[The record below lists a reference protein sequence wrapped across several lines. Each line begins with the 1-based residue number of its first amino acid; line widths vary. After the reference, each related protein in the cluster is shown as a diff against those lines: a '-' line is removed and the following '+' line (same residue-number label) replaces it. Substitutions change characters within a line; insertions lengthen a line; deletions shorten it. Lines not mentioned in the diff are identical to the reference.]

1 MADYPALLVN
11 QMEGGKVRCLL
22 CEHRCLIRP
31 GQRGLCRVR
40 ENRDG
45 KLFSLSYGRLI
56 ASHVDPIE
64 KKPLYHFLPG
74 SLSYSIAAAG
84 CNFRCQWCQNADISQ
99 ITSNNQPDRPA
110 FVPPEDVVDAA
121 LTSGCRSIAFTY
133 TEPSLSVEYN
143 LEVSRLAH
151 DNSLKTVYVTNGY
164 MTDEM
169 LALTIP
175 TLDAAN
181 VDIKGTGGVHCHEAQ
196 PGRALAYQPL
206 LSSTAIPPNPRDASR
221 ADFVRD

>member
-22 CEHRCLIRP
+22 CAHRCLIRP

-99 ITSNNQPDRPA
+99 ITSNNQNGDLRYMFPYMLVAAQPYIGQNTGHSIN
-110 FVPPEDVVDAA
+110 VSVDDKDPMVAA
-121 LTSGCRSIAFTY
+121 LRIG
-133 TEPSLSVEYN
+133 E
-143 LEVSRLAH
+143 
-151 DNSLKTVYVTNGY
+151 
-164 MTDEM
+164 
-169 LALTIP
+169 
-175 TLDAAN
+175 
-181 VDIKGTGGVHCHEAQ
+181 
-196 PGRALAYQPL
+196 
-206 LSSTAIPPNPRDASR
+206 
-221 ADFVRD
+221 